1 MEPNFCLFSELLM
14 NQLNTSHC
22 SRSSARLALN
32 QITIYVQALKF
43 QTQSPQP
50 CTNRKVSDIIQKSM
64 KTKHQS
70 G

>member
-1 MEPNFCLFSELLM
+1 MEPNFCLFSELSM

-22 SRSSARLALN
+22 ARSSAHVALN
-32 QITIYVQALKF
+32 QITTYVQALKF

-50 CTNRKVSDIIQKSM
+50 CTNRKVSDIIQQSM

>member
-22 SRSSARLALN
+22 ARSSAHHH
-32 QITIYVQALKF
+32 QITIYIQALKF